1 MSRNRRPRTFGG
13 VGHDILPGMGSEP
26 QATGRLAIRAGNLN
40 FSARW
45 ETEAP
50 RTIAVIRGLLPIRA
64 QLIHCRWSGESTWIP
79 FGDLRPDLEFEN
91 HTSHPAPGQLLIY
104 PGGVSECEILFPYGA
119 CSFSSKVGQLAGNH
133 FATVQ
138 PDEGWIDRLREVG
151 RRCLWEG
158 AQDVEITESD

>member
-1 MSRNRRPRTFGG
+1 
-13 VGHDILPGMGSEP
+13 MGSEP

-79 FGDLRPDLEFEN
+79 FGDLRPDLDVSAAMDVL
-91 HTSHPAPGQLLIY
+91 TGSYYARWLSGR
-104 PGGVSECEILFPYGA
+104 GGVERWPEETLE
-119 CSFSSKVGQLAGNH
+119 L
-133 FATVQ
+133 
-138 PDEGWIDRLREVG
+138 
-151 RRCLWEG
+151 LWPALKAPER
-158 AQDVEITESD
+158 D